1 MKIVMVLFG
10 ILFSLQGLIVLKNKR
25 FGTDEGNLGL
35 RGVVRG
41 KVAIALGSIFTLI
54 GLVLIILSFTA

>member
-1 MKIVMVLFG
+1 MVLFG
-10 ILFSLQGLIVLKNKR
+10 ILFFLQGLIVFKNKR
-25 FGTDEGNLGL
+25 FGTKEGNLGL

-41 KVAIALGSIFTLI
+41 KVAIAFGGIFILI